1 MKEFT
6 MNIEKANNGVIVTA
20 ESGKFIYANVEEY
33 TRNFGDQLAKS
44 IKGKG
49 TDVSVKV
56 CVMTLA
62 EAGTVADG
70 GATDGVASATTDD
83 ALFDT
88 TKPITERCK
97 TFEDAARLVGVDAD
111 EIDQTCA
118 LLPKHAAAYV
128 KLCVIARALNEG
140 WKPAFIKD
148 EYRYYPWFALYWPD
162 ELASMDEADRKEL
175 EEKGLRPLPAGVGS
189 ASGGSSVGG
198 SVLDS
203 YLDVSLADP
212 SYGGALAS
220 RTHEIALFFGKAFHE
235 IWQDYLFAVE

>member
-1 MKEFT
+1 MKELT

-62 EAGTVADG
+62 EAGTVAAG
-70 GATDGVASATTDD
+70 GVTDGVASATPDD
-83 ALFDT
+83 VLFDT
-88 TKPITERCK
+88 SKPITERCK
-97 TFEDAARLVGVDAD
+97 TFEDAARLAGVDAD

-140 WKPAFIKD
+140 WKPAFTD
-148 EYRYYPWFALYWPD
+148 EEYRCYPWFVIYYPD
-162 ELASMDEADRKEL
+162 ELASMGEADRKEL
-175 EEKGLRPLPAGVGS
+175 EERGLRPLPAGVGC
-189 ASGGSSVGG
+189 AHNGSRDGG
-198 SVLDS
+198 SVLNSD
-203 YLDVSLADP
+203 DAVSCA
-212 SYGGALAS
+212 SACYGGALAS